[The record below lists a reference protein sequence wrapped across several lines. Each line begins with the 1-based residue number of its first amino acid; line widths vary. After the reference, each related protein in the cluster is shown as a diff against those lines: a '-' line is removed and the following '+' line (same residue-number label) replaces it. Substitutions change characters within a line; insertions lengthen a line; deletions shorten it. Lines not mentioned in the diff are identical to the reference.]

1 MSKSIWLLSAG
12 ILGLATP
19 AHAQDAPAPADQT
32 APTQEASDANPD
44 NATGGDI
51 VITATRR
58 NALLSDVPL
67 AVSAVTAETL
77 ENTGANDIR
86 QLNQVA
92 PSLLVSS
99 TGS

>member
-58 NALLSDVPL
+58 NALRWRIP
-67 AVSAVTAETL
+67 APTTSA
-77 ENTGANDIR
+77 
-86 QLNQVA
+86 
-92 PSLLVSS
+92 S
-99 TGS
+99 